1 MSDVSEQTL
10 ARIAEEIHDVEIPF
24 ERLAI
29 IRRVV
34 QQALASLEKSA
45 EVGLEDVEP
54 ASTYD
59 PAAEH

>member
-1 MSDVSEQTL
+1 M
-10 ARIAEEIHDVEIPF
+10 AKEIHEVEIPS

-45 EVGLEDVEP
+45 EVGLEGVEP
-54 ASTYD
+54 APTYD
-59 PAAEH
+59 PGAKD